1 MSAEAESE
9 ERIKAQEKYREM
21 SIAEFFAKN
30 KELAGFSNPTRAI
43 YQTVRELVENSLDA
57 TDSHNVLPEVKISIK
72 EVEPATDDKPAKYE
86 VAVEDN
92 GIGVPPNEIANA
104 FGKVL
109 YSSKYVIRQTRGMY
123 GLGVKAAILYSQMT
137 TGQPV
142 FIVSSTDSSDNIY
155 YKKLLI
161 DIKKNEPVIIEE
173 GQLLKRSNWH
183 GTKVYLTLEGDW
195 VRAKQKIIEY
205 IKRTALIAPYAEII
219 FETPENEIYYFPRV
233 TKKMPKPPSEAKP
246 HPYGIDIEQLKAII
260 SFTKAKTMVEFMVE
274 EFQSIG
280 EITARKF
287 LESIGID
294 PNMNPKVLIEK
305 GNSKLLQTVATGLRT
320 YKNFRPPR
328 SDYLSPIGEELI
340 EVGLKRLFNAEW
352 VKAITRQAR
361 AYEGHPFIVE
371 AGIAYGGN
379 IVPAEEPV
387 LLRYAN
393 KIPLLYEEREDV
405 SYKVVSSINWKLYNI
420 EEPMP
425 LVVLVHVAS
434 TKVPYKGVGKESLS
448 EVQELES
455 EIKNAVQEIARNLRL
470 YISKKNSERTLREK
484 IVTISKYIP
493 EVARSLSILSI
504 PPDKWGSNGKKD
516 NNERIIEK
524 LVKIVSKSVELPK
537 IDGKEEDP
545 ERIVR
550 SVIANVKLEQ

>member
-246 HPYGIDIEQLKAII
+246 HPHGIDIEQLKAII

-504 PPDKWGSNGKKD
+504 PPDKWGANGKKD